1 MNDTSRIDPHEVA
14 VIRQMMNRAEG
25 DAVDDGGGAARI
37 VVFENVGR
45 LEQLCLSQCAHG
57 ALPGVGLEHQRAEPM
72 LVEPHDR
79 LARRV
84 AAQIRIGGETGRRGV
99 SERQCRLEFDEAF
112 FRIVVNHE
120 GRCHS
125 RADRV
130 RSRGSR

>member
-1 MNDTSRIDPHEVA
+1 
-14 VIRQMMNRAEG
+14 
-25 DAVDDGGGAARI
+25 
-37 VVFENVGR
+37 
-45 LEQLCLSQCAHG
+45 
-57 ALPGVGLEHQRAEPM
+57 M

-112 FRIVVNHE
+112 LRIVVNHE

-125 RADRV
+125 RVLTGCDPVEVDDRDGQLGG
-130 RSRGSR
+130 RA